1 MLFSWIMVMTILIV
15 KKIISLNKK
24 NLNILYT
31 YCIHFL

>member
-1 MLFSWIMVMTILIV
+1 MGFSRIMVMTILII

-24 NLNILYT
+24 NIYILYT